1 MFISSMLLT
10 NENDVVDWL
19 SSTDRRV
26 TTMGMNKAQKQA
38 AQRAKKTTAQ
48 EVQPAAEQPK
58 PEAEQKPAATSVPA
72 AAAPAQP
79 SKQMQTIEKLK
90 EGWTAKGVN
99 LDKLTVKDDGK
110 FKLVVVADGWPT
122 VQIGPTGGISLP
134 AIKSYPKAFEAA
146 LEGDKLLAKQNAREA
161 KKATATAPAPKAAA
175 PEAVTA

>member
-1 MFISSMLLT
+1 MLLT

-134 AIKSYPKAFEAA
+134 QIRSYAKAFDAA
-146 LEGDKLLAKQNAREA
+146 IDGLAVFEKQNAREA

>member
-1 MFISSMLLT
+1 
-10 NENDVVDWL
+10 
-19 SSTDRRV
+19 
-26 TTMGMNKAQKQA
+26 MGMNKAQKQA

>member
-1 MFISSMLLT
+1 MLLT

-99 LDKLTVKDDGK
+99 LDKLTVKDDEK

>member
-1 MFISSMLLT
+1 LFISSMLLT

>member
-1 MFISSMLLT
+1 
-10 NENDVVDWL
+10 
-19 SSTDRRV
+19 
-26 TTMGMNKAQKQA
+26 MGMNKAQKQA

-58 PEAEQKPAATSVPA
+58 PEAEQKPAPAPA

-134 AIKSYPKAFEAA
+134 QIRSYAKAFDAA
-146 LEGDKLLAKQNAREA
+146 IDGLAVFEKQNAREA

>member
-1 MFISSMLLT
+1 LFISSMLLT

-134 AIKSYPKAFEAA
+134 QIRSYAKAFDAA
-146 LEGDKLLAKQNAREA
+146 IDGLAVFEKQNAREA